1 MTPNSSTD
9 TTTGTAAHAGAPATA
24 RPVTA
29 HPGSAQ
35 SLTAH
40 PDRTRSPQTAL
51 LHSARAHLGPWPAR
65 LGAGVLVMWG
75 AATLAFLAQLAQ
87 LGDRGAVILNLRT
100 GQTQERTPEELA
112 PINAEYG
119 FDSPVLEQYLGYL
132 GGLLRGDLGVSYQQ
146 HRPVADIVAE
156 QLGATAA
163 LSAAAL
169 VLAWV
174 LMVGWVTLTAGRSP
188 RVRGFASAVEVFAA
202 SVPQYWLGVLLLLV
216 FALELRWVPVV
227 GGSGP
232 AALLLPALTLAIPL
246 AGFLGQAA
254 RAEFE
259 FALDR
264 PFVLSARVRGM
275 SDLAVRLRHV
285 LRHAAV
291 PPLTL
296 SGWALGATVS
306 GAVIVES
313 VFNRPG
319 IGRVL
324 VSAIEAQDLP
334 VVTGIIV
341 LIAGLYVL
349 VNLAVDALAALI
361 DPRWRA

>member
-1 MTPNSSTD
+1 MTPTSSTD
-9 TTTGTAAHAGAPATA
+9 THPAGT
-24 RPVTA
+24 
-29 HPGSAQ
+29 SA
-35 SLTAH
+35 
-40 PDRTRSPQTAL
+40 PDRRRGALPGALTRPSRPRT
-51 LHSARAHLGPWPAR
+51 GPAR
-65 LGAGVLVMWG
+65 LVTWVRHLASSARHLGRWPGRFTAALLVMWG
-75 AATLAFLAQLAQ
+75 AVTVAFLAQLAQ
-87 LGDRGAVILNLRT
+87 PGDRAAVILNLRT
-100 GQTQERTPEELA
+100 GQTQERTPAELA
-112 PINAEYG
+112 PVNAEYG
-119 FDSPVLEQYLGYL
+119 FDSPAFEQYLSYL

-146 HRPVADIVAE
+146 HRPVWDMIAE
-156 QLGATAA
+156 QLGATVA
-163 LSAAAL
+163 LSLTAL

-174 LMVGWVTLTAGRSP
+174 LMVAWVTLTAGRSP
-188 RVRGFASAVEVFAA
+188 RVRGLASTVEVFAA

-216 FALELRWVPVV
+216 FALELGWVPVV
-227 GGSGP
+227 GGNGP

-246 AGFLGQAA
+246 AGFLGQAT

-259 FALDR
+259 LALTR

-275 SDLAVRLRHV
+275 GDLGVRLRHV
-285 LRHAAV
+285 LRHAAI

-313 VFNRPG
+313 VFNRNG

-341 LIAGLYVL
+341 LIAALYVL

-361 DPRWRA
+361 DPRLKA